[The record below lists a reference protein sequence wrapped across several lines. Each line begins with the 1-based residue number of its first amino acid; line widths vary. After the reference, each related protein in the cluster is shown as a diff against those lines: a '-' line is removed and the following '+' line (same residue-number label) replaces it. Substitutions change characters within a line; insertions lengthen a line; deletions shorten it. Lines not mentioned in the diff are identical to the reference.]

1 MARRSTYLAS
11 LAPVALFLAAM
22 VSADGK
28 NRPLSPSS
36 EPVASAEATELQ
48 FRTVPARPAERLQL
62 NPLACSDRQS
72 CYDAQLRRL
81 QESALH

>member
-28 NRPLSPSS
+28 GSLLSPS
-36 EPVASAEATELQ
+36 AEAVAPREGVAAH
-48 FRTVPARPAERLQL
+48 RTVAARPVERV
-62 NPLACSDRQS
+62 PLTAGVCGDSQS
-72 CYDAQLRRL
+72 CYHVQLRRL
-81 QESALH
+81 QEAALH